1 MACRLPIPITGSR
14 FSTRTAASTGISIP
28 LVLWCCRPC
37 WRAGL
42 RRMRCRRSSSATT
55 STPTRRAGTSRTCWA
70 ASTRPAWSPGDAYRQ
85 GSAPAATSEEDPV
98 STPEAVFHQ
107 PRSIPLPRRIVA
119 RLAVA
124 AARLLATQSPRRI
137 RTVLGWLRRGVRP
150 ASFEQ
155 AKAARDTV
163 VAVSLACA
171 SREGCVPRSL
181 ATVLLCRLRGQ
192 WPAWCVGARRLPPFA
207 AHAWVEAD
215 GIMVGEDYP
224 ADYFRLLFKEP

>member
-1 MACRLPIPITGSR
+1 
-14 FSTRTAASTGISIP
+14 
-28 LVLWCCRPC
+28 
-37 WRAGL
+37 
-42 RRMRCRRSSSATT
+42 
-55 STPTRRAGTSRTCWA
+55 
-70 ASTRPAWSPGDAYRQ
+70 
-85 GSAPAATSEEDPV
+85 
-98 STPEAVFHQ
+98 
-107 PRSIPLPRRIVA
+107 VA
-119 RLAVA
+119 RAAVA

-137 RTVLGWLRRGVRP
+137 RTVLGWLRQGARP

-224 ADYFRLLFKEP
+224 ADYFRPLFKVP